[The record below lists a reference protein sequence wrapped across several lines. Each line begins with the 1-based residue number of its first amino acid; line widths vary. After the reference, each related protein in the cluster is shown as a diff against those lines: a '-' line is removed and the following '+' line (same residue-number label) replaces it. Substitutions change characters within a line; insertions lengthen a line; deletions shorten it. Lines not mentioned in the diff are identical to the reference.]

1 MKRAILTIADLL
13 KSVYG
18 GRITTLRGWSGLVSL
33 SLLLVILTTAC
44 GGGQSSSGGTSK
56 KPKVVTVAY
65 LSQVGNSGTIIK
77 ANHWLEKALPG
88 TKVKWREFNDGASVV
103 QAMASGN
110 VDLGQAGSVP
120 VVSAVAQG
128 VPIKVI
134 RIYDVIGSGEALAA
148 RPGINSIKDL
158 AGKKVATPFGTTDQY
173 SLITALRL
181 KGVDPSSVNILDM
194 APQDTVAAFKRGD
207 IDAAYTFPPGLTTI
221 TNSGGKVLITSG
233 ELAKKGHPTADLG
246 VANPK
251 FATDHPDIVT
261 EWQRL
266 HDRAIKLYRDNP
278 SKAIDQIT
286 SDLSAPRNVV
296 KATMTGVVWLDNK
309 EQLTPQYMGTP
320 DKPGQLAN
328 ALGTIAGFEKKENQI
343 NSKPSLSDFKDA
355 LDPRSLKA
363 SVTKK
368 K

>member
-1 MKRAILTIADLL
+1 MKRTRLTVTNPLISL
-13 KSVYG
+13 YG
-18 GRITTLRGWSGLVSL
+18 GKSATLRRWSGLALL
-33 SLLLVILTTAC
+33 SLLLVTLILGC
-44 GGGQSSSGGTSK
+44 GGGQGSNDSASG

-77 ANHWLEKALPG
+77 ANHWLEKALPD
-88 TKVKWREFNDGASVV
+88 TKVKWREFSDGASVV

-148 RPGINSIKDL
+148 RPGINNIKDL
-158 AGKKVATPFGTTDQY
+158 VGKKVATPFGTTDQY

-181 KGVDPSSVNILDM
+181 NGIDPSSVNILDM

-221 TNSGGKVLITSG
+221 KSSGGKVLITSG

-246 VANPK
+246 VASPK

-266 HDRAIKLYRDNP
+266 HDRGVKLYRKNP
-278 SKAIDQIT
+278 SKAVEQVT
-286 SDLSAPRNVV
+286 SDLSAPRDVV
-296 KATMTGVVWLDNK
+296 KATMAGVIWLDNK
-309 EQLTPQYMGTP
+309 EQLAPQYMGTP
-320 DKPGQLAN
+320 GKPGQLAN
-328 ALGTIAGFEKKENQI
+328 ALDSIGGFMKKEKQI
-343 NSKPSLSDFKDA
+343 SSEPSLSDFKDVV
-355 LDPRSLKA
+355 DPRSLKA
-363 SVTKK
+363 SVAKK
-368 K
+368 